1 MPDVKLREVPRSE
14 KACFFAHFQEYL
26 AELSLYSGARPDGA
40 GVFHYDWLDH
50 YWLEERRMPFFIE
63 AEGATAG
70 LLLLRELAE
79 GESALQGASLQLAEI
94 FVFRTHRR
102 RAIASEVMRFAAQMA
117 EERGLPLT
125 WSAYA
130 NNNPANGLYG
140 ATLEEFGA
148 REEPWQTGRT
158 QGVDWG
164 GLTRFYYQ
172 MTPPNAQEKGNVL
185 A

>member
-1 MPDVKLREVPRSE
+1 MPDVKLREVLRSE
-14 KACFFAHFQEYL
+14 KELFFVQFQEYL

-50 YWLEERRMPFFIE
+50 YWLEERRMPFFID
-63 AEGATAG
+63 AEGEAAG
-70 LLLLRELAE
+70 LLLLRELAD
-79 GESALQGASLQLAEI
+79 GESALRRASLQLAEI

-102 RAIASEVMRFAAQMA
+102 RAIASEVMRLAAQMA
-117 EERGLPLT
+117 EGRGLPLT

-130 NNNPANGLYG
+130 NNNPANGLYR
-140 ATLEEFGA
+140 ATLEEFGSK
-148 REEPWQTGRT
+148 EEAWLTGRT

-164 GLTRFYYQ
+164 GLARFYYQ
-172 MTPPNAQEKGNVL
+172 MTPPNAQKEGDVL